1 MERNNKWLVLANP
14 NRCRHTDC
22 LHKEGFVS
30 WVQKTYPFEIG
41 DIVYLYINGA
51 VRFKTCVETAVDHRE
66 DKDYWIGK
74 APEHPT
80 FRLRLIMESDGSGL
94 TAEDLLPFGFKG
106 GQSLRH
112 YIHHNTE
119 LLEYIESMFE

>member
-1 MERNNKWLVLANP
+1 ME
-14 NRCRHTDC
+14 
-22 LHKEGFVS
+22 S
-30 WVQKTYPFEIG
+30 

-80 FRLRLIMESDGSGL
+80 FRLRLIMESDGTGL

-119 LLEYIESMFE
+119 LLEYIESIFD

>member
-30 WVQKTYPFEIG
+30 WAQKTYPFEIG
-41 DIVYLYINGA
+41 DIVYLYINGS

-66 DKDYWIGK
+66 DKDYWVGK

-80 FRLRLIMESDGSGL
+80 FRLRLVKESDGNGL
-94 TAEDLLPFGFKG
+94 TAEDLSHFGFKG

-119 LLEYIESMFE
+119 LLEYIESIFD

>member
-1 MERNNKWLVLANP
+1 
-14 NRCRHTDC
+14 
-22 LHKEGFVS
+22 
-30 WVQKTYPFEIG
+30 
-41 DIVYLYINGA
+41 

-66 DKDYWIGK
+66 DKDYWVGK

-80 FRLRLIMESDGSGL
+80 FRLRLVKESDGNGL
-94 TAEDLLPFGFKG
+94 TAEDLSHFGFKG

-119 LLEYIESMFE
+119 SLEYIESIFDRAILNQFVSTGIVCGINE

>member
-14 NRCRHTDC
+14 KFCRHTDC
-22 LHKEGFVS
+22 LHKEKFVS
-30 WVQKTYPFEIG
+30 WVQKSYPFEIG

-51 VRFKTCVETAVDHRE
+51 VHFKTFVEVAVPHRE
-66 DKDYWIGK
+66 DSDYWIGK

-80 FRLRLIMESDGSGL
+80 FRLRLVKESDGNGL
-94 TAEDLLPFGFKG
+94 TAEDLARFGFKG

-112 YIHHNTE
+112 YIHHNTK
-119 LLEYIESMFE
+119 LLEYIESIFE

>member
-22 LHKEGFVS
+22 LHKKGFVS

-66 DKDYWIGK
+66 DNDYWVGK
-74 APEHPT
+74 APEHHIAGKQDART
-80 FRLRLIMESDGSGL
+80 GRVWE
-94 TAEDLLPFGFKG
+94 
-106 GQSLRH
+106 RH
-112 YIHHNTE
+112 PVGT
-119 LLEYIESMFE
+119 

>member
-1 MERNNKWLVLANP
+1 MGAEDLSIRN
-14 NRCRHTDC
+14 RRHRISVISTELC
-22 LHKEGFVS
+22 ASRL
-30 WVQKTYPFEIG
+30 
-41 DIVYLYINGA
+41 
-51 VRFKTCVETAVDHRE
+51 CVETAVDHRE
-66 DKDYWIGK
+66 DKDYWVGK

-80 FRLRLIMESDGSGL
+80 FRLRLIMESDGNGL
-94 TAEDLLPFGFKG
+94 TAEDLLRFGFKG